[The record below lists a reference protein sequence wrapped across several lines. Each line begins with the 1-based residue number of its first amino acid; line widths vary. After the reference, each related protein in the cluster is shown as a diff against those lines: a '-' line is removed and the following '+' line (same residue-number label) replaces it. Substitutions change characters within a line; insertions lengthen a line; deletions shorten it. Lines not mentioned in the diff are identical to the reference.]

1 MDMVGQRVFEAKPH
15 ACVQAIL
22 LRGQIRVHH
31 DALQGSVS
39 KGSGLSCTGAMP
51 EPARFK
57 RKGKGGAS
65 VLHSACTTRWKTISS
80 QRRGRGAASRHLG
93 THQAGCVPGFIVW
106 QRIPAELGLRTLGR

>member
-1 MDMVGQRVFEAKPH
+1 MFEAKPH

-57 RKGKGGAS
+57 RKGKGGGFSAPQRVHYAVENDLKPEARAGGREPAFGHPPSGVCARIHS
-65 VLHSACTTRWKTISS
+65 VAAHTR
-80 QRRGRGAASRHLG
+80 R
-93 THQAGCVPGFIVW
+93 AGVAHTWAVTKW
-106 QRIPAELGLRTLGR
+106 QED

>member
-57 RKGKGGAS
+57 RKGKGGLQCSTARA
-65 VLHSACTTRWKTISS
+65 LRGGKRS
-80 QRRGRGAASRHLG
+80 QARGAGGGPR
-93 THQAGCVPGFIVW
+93 AGIWTPTKRGVC
-106 QRIPAELGLRTLGR
+106 QDS